1 MKDSTPSSAPSPV
14 ASVKP
19 QLDGEQPLRWRIA
32 RIVNETVLIAVS
44 SERIAAED
52 GLATADAILAL
63 TADPWRPIETAPK
76 DGTAVLTFAPG
87 FGLGALVLFW
97 LDGRWREPANHLGL
111 KVAPTRWMPLPA
123 PPRDQQVS
131 PAIRDEQDISPAQAS
146 GFVLDT
152 AGEVYVSGPLLRD
165 HQDTSRWVWSDLSPF
180 AQGYVEGLVADLN
193 RRHRRLTREGMRPYA
208 FSDLAAETLDRIRA
222 DCEAN
227 TREFLQPRGFDEV
240 SRNNGRHFWA
250 LRQAGFWPTR
260 WLPLTPTLG
269 DDGRVYL
276 REASQPTPTEA

>member
-1 MKDSTPSSAPSPV
+1 MSEDKPRQTV

-19 QLDGEQPLRWRIA
+19 QRDGE
-32 RIVNETVLIAVS
+32 
-44 SERIAAED
+44 
-52 GLATADAILAL
+52 
-63 TADPWRPIETAPK
+63 WRPIATAPT
-76 DGTAVLTFAPG
+76 DGTRFLAYQRGEVWHAYGAINPR
-87 FGLGALVLFW
+87 LGVPYFVRRAHERRRSATYRMLPVEV
-97 LDGRWREPANHLGL
+97 DGRLGEH
-111 KVAPTRWMPLPA
+111 KVILWEGPDNYEFHWVSWSRDFDFQPTHWAPLPS

-152 AGEVYVSGPLLRD
+152 SGVVLTGNLCP
-165 HQDTSRWVWSDLSPF
+165 HPTNGIGFEWSDLSPF
-180 AQGYVEGLVADLN
+180 AQGYVEGLFADLN
-193 RRHRRLTREGMRPYA
+193 RRRRRLTREGMRPYA

-240 SRNNGRHFWA
+240 SRSNGRHFWT

-260 WLPLTPTLG
+260 WPPLTPTLG